1 MASVTSLPHV
11 VKVQDVQETLDT
23 KIVVET
29 NNKEISLV
37 TNESELNITL
47 TKESQEFVTSNSS
60 ENVVLPS
67 DRDDNSLQLEEAV
80 DFNNEASSNVELFA
94 TESNEM
100 DTAKLIEPEETSIES
115 NVVPTESSNPK
126 GDLLHRRPFAPT
138 QLNLEFKKKDS
149 DTSSNDVNPTKS
161 LPSRIVNQTTSTQP
175 LISPKIIEL
184 RRSESFHPTANQKA
198 DDSSAA
204 AVNVRKIDPTS
215 TLTPKSRRWALAR
228 GVIKSASILGAIP
241 KLEQVDR
248 ELLARLEHENSQLPP
263 QNSAEFLLAR
273 LEKQNELLDNDPKSV
288 CIQSN
293 VLKANL
299 DTVQSLID
307 DITSP
312 TTDGF
317 NIENLNE
324 EDDNT
329 PTTDW
334 EFWTALIQDYTGVAA
349 RLPHLLAAK
358 IQQGVPATLRGL
370 IWQSMCQ
377 ASSTYLETMYSQL
390 LVESSPYD
398 RIIQRD
404 LARTF
409 PHIEMFKEEGG
420 QGQTMLW
427 NVLKAYSL
435 YDPLVGYCQGLG
447 FLVGPLLMNM
457 NEAQAFSV
465 FVRLMETYD
474 MRSMFTLNMEG
485 LQLRLY
491 QFSSLLSQI
500 LPKLHSHFQLH
511 AVHAAMFASQWFL
524 SLFAY
529 TYPLPLVLRIY
540 DVVFAEGA
548 PETIMRVAIALLQ
561 KNEERLLEMGE
572 FEDLL
577 DFLTTRLYES
587 YDNKPTGLI
596 KDAMGLSSVIT
607 KVKLDELSG
616 SYLKELEEQ
625 KKRAEELVA
634 VLPSTS
640 TTANPATPAS
650 NTALPSPPLSA
661 TSSAMLHQQ
670 IEDLVTAL
678 SELQKEHAD
687 ITEQLVNIKME
698 KMDLVTEVETLR
710 SRVRDLE
717 KEKKRM
723 SVASSIDSAIASN
736 DGTSP
741 SRRGSVSSSLVTL
754 SLQSEDTDTTPRQST
769 EVHTKRATITSPT
782 TRNVDSVD
790 FSKLRRVSAPSFAN
804 DSRIFTT
811 RSSSSSTSNSTSD
824 TSPTTEMSEF
834 DAIDLSSDNQKLE
847 ISNNESA
854 ITDELIQV
862 KVEKFELMQEN
873 DDLQKRIEEL
883 QLSLHESLDSQ
894 ETLQEK
900 NIFLRQ
906 EIARLDEEATTA
918 VYQQHTM
925 EKDVKAYKELKVEN
939 VKIHKENEN
948 LKTQVEA
955 LEEKVK
961 LLQDISAGNFAD
973 RSYRR
978 VSFMG
983 LFGGA
988 AAAVTPSSSPKP
1000 GFVGASGESNRN
1012 SLIDSPTSDSDYA
1025 FVCRGDCEMAKKVE
1039 EMELTINEFKL
1050 RLTES
1055 EEARESMSSQLD
1067 GLRLLINGFSEDTPE
1082 TLLPIPPKSPLL
1094 TPISSRDSQR
1104 LQEKRGSRSS
1114 IVAFFSS
1121 G

>member
-1 MASVTSLPHV
+1 LPHID
-11 VKVQDVQETLDT
+11 KVQDVQATLDT
-23 KIVVET
+23 KVVERA
-29 NNKEISLV
+29 NKEDISLIS
-37 TNESELNITL
+37 NESELNITL
-47 TKESQEFVTSNSS
+47 TKEESNEVVSNSS
-60 ENVVLPS
+60 KDVVLPLEQNE
-67 DRDDNSLQLEEAV
+67 NSLQSEEA
-80 DFNNEASSNVELFA
+80 DFNKEASPNIELLV

-100 DTAKLIEPEETSIES
+100 ETVQLTEHEETSVELDIVPNEPS
-115 NVVPTESSNPK
+115 NSK
-126 GDLLHRRPFAPT
+126 GDLLNRRPFAPT
-138 QLNLEFKKKDS
+138 QLNLEFKKDDSPTSPKDA
-149 DTSSNDVNPTKS
+149 NPIKN
-161 LPSRIVNQTTSTQP
+161 LPLRVINQTSPTQP
-175 LISPKIIEL
+175 LISPKIMEL
-184 RRSESFHPTANQKA
+184 RRSESFHSTANQKA
-198 DDSSAA
+198 DDSSVIP
-204 AVNVRKIDPTS
+204 VNTLSVDTNLARNPTTVS

-228 GVIKSASILGAIP
+228 GVIKSASILGALP
-241 KLEQVDR
+241 KGEQVDK

-299 DTVQSLID
+299 ETVQSLID

-312 TTDGF
+312 TTDVF
-317 NIENLNE
+317 NLDHHNE

-500 LPKLHSHFQLH
+500 LPKLHAHFQHH

-561 KNEERLLEMGE
+561 RNEEKLLEMGE

-607 KVKLDELSG
+607 KAKLDELSG

-634 VLPSTS
+634 VRFQGRFGR
-640 TTANPATPAS
+640 AS
-650 NTALPSPPLSA
+650 KDNNKKTVEKPTKPKSP
-661 TSSAMLHQQ
+661 SSAMLHQQ

-698 KMDLVTEVETLR
+698 KMDLVTEVESLR

-723 SVASSIDSAIASN
+723 STASSLLSIDSAIASN
-736 DGTSP
+736 YDGITT
-741 SRRGSVSSSLVTL
+741 SRRGSAASGSSLAIL
-754 SLQSEDTDTTPRQST
+754 SLQSEDIDSTPRQST
-769 EVHTKRATITSPT
+769 EVKSKRATAPLPT
-782 TRNVDSVD
+782 NVDPAD
-790 FSKLRRVSAPSFAN
+790 MSKLRRVSAPSFVT
-804 DSRIFTT
+804 DSRGFNTT
-811 RSSSSSTSNSTSD
+811 SSSSSASNSTCN
-824 TSPTTEMSEF
+824 TSPTTEISEF
-834 DAIDLSSDNQKLE
+834 DAIDLSSDSQKLE
-847 ISNNESA
+847 VSSNESA
-854 ITDELIQV
+854 ITEELIQV
-862 KVEKFELMQEN
+862 KMEKFELMQEN
-873 DDLQKRIEEL
+873 DELQKRIEEL
-883 QLSLHESLDSQ
+883 QLSLNESLDNQ

-900 NIFLRQ
+900 NVFLRQ
-906 EIARLDEEATTA
+906 EIERLDEEAATA
-918 VYQQHTM
+918 VYQQQTM
-925 EKDVKAYKELKVEN
+925 EKDVKEYKELKLEN
-939 VKIHKENEN
+939 VKIHNENEN

-961 LLQDISAGNFAD
+961 LLQDIIPNDFAGNLPATNTQD

-988 AAAVTPSSSPKP
+988 VAATTPKP
-1000 GFVGASGESNRN
+1000 VNVGANSESNRS
-1012 SLIDSPTSDSDYA
+1012 SLNGSPTNESDYA
-1025 FVCRGDCEMAKKVE
+1025 LVCRGDCEMAKKVE
-1039 EMELTINEFKL
+1039 EMELIINEFKL

-1067 GLRLLINGFSEDTPE
+1067 GLRMLINGFSEDLPE
-1082 TLLPIPPKSPLL
+1082 TLPLPPKSPLL
-1094 TPISSRDSQR
+1094 TPITPINSRDSQ
-1104 LQEKRGSRSS
+1104 
-1114 IVAFFSS
+1114 
-1121 G
+1121 